1 MLVRCD
7 NVTQTPRLKCVNY
20 IDMRKNGSRLLSIN
34 QYRFTDLFLFAV
46 IMAIAEIAAHYAV
59 VWFPAGATFAL
70 SFVVPICLI
79 AMLRWGWQSIVLAV
93 LSGILY
99 CAFNDGSLT
108 DYIVYIVGNS
118 FVLLALIPLSLVGKH
133 RFTDKWYMLLLLVA
147 IAWLGVYLGRSV
159 VFAICLAVSPV
170 EGVAPYSGFVS
181 FAAGDLLSLVMSVI
195 IMIGL
200 RKFDGML
207 EDQVTYLK
215 RLNKARTEKRL
226 SEKFDENTYT
236 ELDEEALSILN
247 QENDIY

>member
-70 SFVVPICLI
+70 SFV
-79 AMLRWGWQSIVLAV
+79 
-93 LSGILY
+93 
-99 CAFNDGSLT
+99 
-108 DYIVYIVGNS
+108 
-118 FVLLALIPLSLVGKH
+118 LLALIPLLLVGKH